1 MSGARVRRQ
10 SWRGA
15 ILPSAREGRVKPI
28 YKMPARL
35 IPGLAIAVVAMATGS
50 AAADNSVTV
59 RRVYYPIVGSTP
71 AELRA
76 QMSAKGPKNAH
87 ASLKQGRAWAL
98 TTYSYAEYDAKRCR
112 LRMIATQTLP
122 TWENEMDGSPELKAM
137 WAEFSGMIAEHEN
150 GHVEFMREAV
160 AAYIARKCRGGI
172 GRVWGAARAKDRAW
186 DKAAKRNS
194 RLEKTK

>member
-1 MSGARVRRQ
+1 VVRAVIAQARCAV
-10 SWRGA
+10 A
-15 ILPSAREGRVKPI
+15 LV
-28 YKMPARL
+28 
-35 IPGLAIAVVAMATGS
+35 LAIFATATCS
-50 AAADNSVTV
+50 AAADDPVIV
-59 RRVYYPIVGSTP
+59 KRVYYPIVGSTP

-122 TWENEMDGSPELKAM
+122 AWQNEADGTPDLREM
-137 WAEFSGMIAEHEN
+137 WAEFSEMIAEHEN

-160 AAYIARKCRGGI
+160 AAYVARKCRGGI
-172 GRVWGAARAKDRAW
+172 GRVWGAARAKDIAW

-194 RLEKTK
+194 RLETTK

>member
-1 MSGARVRRQ
+1 MRDHRIVGAVI
-10 SWRGA
+10 A
-15 ILPSAREGRVKPI
+15 HARFVF
-28 YKMPARL
+28 
-35 IPGLAIAVVAMATGS
+35 GLAIAAVATATCS
-50 AAADNSVTV
+50 AAADDSVTV
-59 RRVYYPIVGSTP
+59 RRVYCSIVGSTP

-76 QMSAKGPKNAH
+76 QMSAKGPKNAY

-112 LRMIATQTLP
+112 LRMTATQTLP

-137 WAEFSGMIAEHEN
+137 WAEFAGMIAEHEN

-160 AAYIARKCRGGI
+160 AAYVARKCRGGI
-172 GRVWGAARAKDRAW
+172 GRVWGAARAKDLAW

-194 RLEKTK
+194 RLETTK